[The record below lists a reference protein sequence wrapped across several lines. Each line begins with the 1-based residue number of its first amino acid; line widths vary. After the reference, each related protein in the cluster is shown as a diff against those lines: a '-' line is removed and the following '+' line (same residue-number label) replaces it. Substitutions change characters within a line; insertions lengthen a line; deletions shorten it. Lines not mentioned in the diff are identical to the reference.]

1 MRAVAVL
8 PIVTSWGLRRVRQ
21 GSTLDHVSDGHGPTV
36 IDRKWG
42 QTVCP
47 FSFLRQENG
56 YTDFFLESEPDDDPQ
71 HGT

>member
-1 MRAVAVL
+1 
-8 PIVTSWGLRRVRQ
+8 VRQ